1 MMQRRTRN
9 SVSAGLA
16 LLLAVLWSGT
26 ATGGV
31 HTWDVVEVFSNADAT
46 IQYVELMETGGGAT
60 ETGVGNLTITSNTQS
75 HAIANG
81 AVAGPTSFKSYLI
94 ATPAFAALSGAPVP
108 DEVLPASAVPFFAAA
123 GDSIGITVDTWAF
136 TGAPTNGTDA
146 LNRTGGTVTN
156 SPTNYAGVTGTVN
169 AAPPPSVP
177 LSSWPAVALL
187 LAAVAASGTGAAA
200 LRASSRQT

>member
-1 MMQRRTRN
+1 MHRRA
-9 SVSAGLA
+9 SSEQSAGLV

-26 ATGGV
+26 ASAGV
-31 HTWDVVEVFSNADAT
+31 HTWDVAEVFSNADGT
-46 IQYVELMETGGGAT
+46 IQYVELMETGGGAS

-94 ATPAFAALSGAPVP
+94 ATPGFAALAGAPVP
-108 DEVLPASAVPFFAAA
+108 DEVLPAAAVPFFAAA
-123 GDSIGITVDTWAF
+123 GDTVGISVDSWAF
-136 TGAPTNGTDA
+136 TGVPTNGTDA

-156 SPTNYAGVTGTVN
+156 SPTNYAGVTATVN

-177 LSSWPAVALL
+177 LSSWPAVVVL
-187 LAAVAASGTGAAA
+187 LAAIVGSGTGAAA
-200 LRASSRQT
+200 LRAASRQN